1 MLESVNGLLTRVPL
15 NLVFFG
21 CMMFGVLYSSVILI
35 LGGHGDGGGGGGHH
49 GLLQDL
55 IGGGGDGGG
64 GDAGAGHAVHI
75 NFFSPL
81 SITTFLTAFG
91 SFGLIT
97 LNAMCL
103 KPLVA
108 IFGSCGAALLL
119 NLIVTTV
126 LYKIFY
132 ASQISSIPQISELIG
147 LEAEVITPI
156 GVGKVGEIAYNTKQG
171 RQTSLARSITKEP
184 ISRGDSVKI
193 VKFIGTAAYVRRF
206 DSEATEGKAASEAGK
221 DRDEKAAS
229 GSDKDKNGKADA

>member
-35 LGGHGDGGGGGGHH
+35 LGGHGDGGGGGHH

-55 IGGGGDGGG
+55 IGGGSDGGG

-97 LNAMCL
+97 LNAMSL
-103 KPLVA
+103 RPLVA

-132 ASQISSIPQISELIG
+132 ASQISSIPQVSELIG

-156 GVGKVGEIAYNTKQG
+156 GAGSVGEIAYNTKQG

-193 VKFIGTAAYVRRF
+193 EKFVGTAAYVRRF
-206 DSEATEGKAASEAGK
+206 DSEVTEGNTASGSDKKE
-221 DRDEKAAS
+221 AS
-229 GSDKDKNGKADA
+229 GSDKDK